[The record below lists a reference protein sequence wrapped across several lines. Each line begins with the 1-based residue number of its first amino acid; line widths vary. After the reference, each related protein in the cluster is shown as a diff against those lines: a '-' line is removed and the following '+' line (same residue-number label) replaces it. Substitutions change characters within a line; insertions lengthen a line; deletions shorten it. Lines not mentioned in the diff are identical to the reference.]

1 MKVIKQFPNVSLGD
15 IAESMFIEHI
25 PHVTAKDIL
34 NSEVDDSY
42 IVQTDE
48 WLQTVSNYE
57 SDTRVSKRGGQA
69 MKDYFKILIVGEKKE
84 KKLTKEYDRRKMS
97 KLVAKKC
104 KRNRSNKYSDRT
116 F

>member
-15 IAESMFIEHI
+15 IAESWFIEHI

-69 MKDYFKILIVGEKKE
+69 MKDYFKIVIVGEEKE